1 MESSISLKTAYAHCE
16 RLAREHYENFPVA
29 SMLLP
34 KNIRKHVAAIYA
46 FARTADDYADEPGYA
61 TDERLAKLQE
71 WEEKLLACNGGSA
84 EDPVFLALGDTIR
97 AFDIPVELFQA
108 LLKAFRS
115 DVTMTR
121 YVTFK
126 DLLDY
131 CRNSANP
138 VGRIFLIL
146 FGYRSDQLFA
156 YSDSMCTALQLTN
169 FWQDVS
175 VDIQK
180 GRLYFPLEDIGRF
193 GCMEK
198 KLLGGVFSEEA
209 EALIHF
215 EVARTEEFFYN
226 GKPLFSALDYTL
238 KWELKLTWNG
248 GMRILEKIRA
258 LNYNS
263 VHQRP
268 KLTPA
273 DKAALLFRSFFL

>member
-1 MESSISLKTAYAHCE
+1 MTRK
-16 RLAREHYENFPVA
+16 HYENFPVA

-46 FARTADDYADEPGYA
+46 FARTADDYADEPGC
-61 TDERLAKLQE
+61 TPDERLAKLQG

-84 EDPVFLALGDTIR
+84 EDQIFLALGDTIR
-97 AFDIPVELFQA
+97 TFDIPVELFQA

-115 DVTMTR
+115 DVTVAR
-121 YVTFK
+121 YAAFK
-126 DLLDY
+126 DLSEY

-138 VGRIFLIL
+138 VGRLILLL
-146 FGYRSDQLFA
+146 FGYRNEQLFG
-156 YSDSMCTALQLTN
+156 YSDSICTALQLTN

-193 GCMEK
+193 GCTEK
-198 KLLGGVFSEEA
+198 ELLGGVFNKEA

-226 GKPLFSALDYTL
+226 GKPLFSAIDKRLQ
-238 KWELKLTWNG
+238 WELKLTWNG

-258 LNYNS
+258 LNFNS
-263 VHQRP
+263 IHRRP

>member
-1 MESSISLKTAYAHCE
+1 
-16 RLAREHYENFPVA
+16 
-29 SMLLP
+29 MLLP
-34 KNIRKHVAAIYA
+34 KNIRRHIAAVYA

-61 TDERLAKLQE
+61 PDERLAKLQE
-71 WEEKLLACNGGSA
+71 WEEKLLVCSSGSA
-84 EDPVFLALGDTIR
+84 EDPVFLALGNTIR
-97 AFDIPVELFQA
+97 AFDIPVELFRA

-115 DVTMTR
+115 DVTVTR
-121 YVTFK
+121 YKTFE

-138 VGRIFLIL
+138 VGRIILIL
-146 FGYRSDQLFA
+146 FGYRSEQLFV

-175 VDIQK
+175 VDILK

-198 KLLGGVFSEEA
+198 ELLGGVFSEEA
-209 EALIHF
+209 GALIHY
-215 EVARTEEFFYN
+215 EVERTEEFFYN
-226 GKPLFSALDYTL
+226 GKPLFAAIDSRLQ
-238 KWELKLTWNG
+238 WELKLTWNG

-258 LNYNS
+258 LNFNS
-263 VHQRP
+263 VNQCP